1 MPRACTEQVRPRF
14 SPTTHGLRHIEGC
27 ARTAANLRLIRVSIG
42 PTISQSATTAQVESM
57 PALPEESML
66 VEQVMHDNPET
77 LTPEHR
83 LKDALPVYERH
94 GVNCVPILDTDKRVR
109 GILTIFRLVQAIR
122 QGKSFDTPIAEV
134 MDVDLVSIRNDATF
148 GAACSL
154 PIDRML
160 VLDHEDKLVGVLTK
174 KELIHKIY
182 NAFCNVDCH
191 NRELDAVINCATDGI
206 IIFDQE
212 GVPLYTNDKIRSLL
226 PDCDNMQNPASPAMT
241 AVAELLKK
249 TIASRKAGSALLE
262 ECNGKQVVFT
272 ITPIFD
278 ADQRLFR
285 CVLSAQDMTEITRLQ
300 EEAEN
305 SRRKL
310 AAFQEASLKGTKV
323 IAHNPDMQRLLNEA
337 ARLGEVD
344 STVLI
349 TGETGAGKEVV
360 AMSIH
365 NHSKRRHGPLVQINC
380 GTIPQHLQEAEL
392 FGYEKGSFTGAN
404 ACRVG
409 MLEVAHEGTL
419 MLDEVGEMDLPLQ
432 VKLLRALQEGVIY
445 RIGGRKPVRLD
456 VRIIAMTNR
465 DLAKMV
471 RENTF
476 REDLYYR
483 LNVIPLSVPP
493 LRQRN
498 EDIVPL
504 AQHFLSCF
512 GKKYSCHLNMTSEEK
527 EMLLGYSWP
536 GNVRELA
543 NFMERLT
550 IASLSSGNPAL
561 VWKSIARQGDQPDP
575 SKVSSMREQMRHFER
590 QCLENALRNAPSIR
604 AASRELG
611 VSHATLLRKMREH
624 NIVVQK

>member
-1 MPRACTEQVRPRF
+1 
-14 SPTTHGLRHIEGC
+14 
-27 ARTAANLRLIRVSIG
+27 
-42 PTISQSATTAQVESM
+42 M

-77 LTPEHR
+77 LTPGHL

-94 GVNCVPILDTDKRVR
+94 GVNCVPILDENKKVR

-122 QGKSFDTPIAEV
+122 SGKSFETPISEV

-148 GAACSL
+148 GMACSM

-160 VLDHEDKLVGVLTK
+160 VLDHDDRLVGVLTK

-182 NAFCNVDCH
+182 KAFCSADCH
-191 NRELDAVINCATDGI
+191 NRELSAVINCATDGI
-206 IIFDQE
+206 IIFDTN
-212 GVPLYTNDKIRSLL
+212 GNALYTNDKIRFLL
-226 PDCDNMQNPASPAMT
+226 PDCDTINQPASPAMK

-249 TIASRKAGSALLE
+249 TLHSRKSASTLLE
-262 ECNGKQVVFT
+262 DCNGKQVIFST
-272 ITPIFD
+272 TPIFD

-285 CVLSAQDMTEITRLQ
+285 CVLSAQDMTEVTRLQ

-310 AAFQEASLKGTKV
+310 AAFQEASLKGTRT
-323 IAHNPDMQRLLNEA
+323 IAHNPAMLRLLDEA
-337 ARLGEVD
+337 ARLGSVD

-360 AMSIH
+360 AMHIH
-365 NHSKRRHGPLVQINC
+365 NHSKRRNGPLVQINC

-404 ACRVG
+404 ATRAG

-419 MLDEVGEMDLPLQ
+419 MLDEVGEMDLTLQ

-465 DLAKMV
+465 DLLKMV

-483 LNVIPLSVPP
+483 LNVIPLAVPP
-493 LRQRN
+493 LRERC
-498 EDIVPL
+498 EDILPL

-512 GKKYSCHLNMTSEEK
+512 SKKYSCACSLSPTEE
-527 EMLLGYSWP
+527 EMLQAYSWP

-550 IASLSSGNPAL
+550 IASLSSGNRAP
-561 VWKSIARQGDQPDP
+561 VWESIVRPNGSVAPP
-575 SKVSSMREQMRHFER
+575 VNAPMREQMRHFEK
-590 QCLENALRNAPSIR
+590 QCVENALRNTVSIR
-604 AASRELG
+604 AAARALG
-611 VSHATLLRKMREH
+611 ISHATLLRKMREH
-624 NIVVQK
+624 DLVVQN

>member
-1 MPRACTEQVRPRF
+1 MAIRPYALPR
-14 SPTTHGLRHIEGC
+14 HH
-27 ARTAANLRLIRVSIG
+27 
-42 PTISQSATTAQVESM
+42 SQRIPM

-77 LTPEHR
+77 LTPEHK
-83 LKDALPVYERH
+83 LEDALPVYERH
-94 GVNCVPILDTDKRVR
+94 GVNCVPILDADKKVR
-109 GILTIFRLVQAIR
+109 GILTIFRLVAAIR
-122 QGKSFDTPIAEV
+122 QGKSFKTPIGEV

-174 KELIHKIY
+174 KDLIHKIY
-182 NAFCNVDCH
+182 NAFCSADCH
-191 NRELDAVINCATDGI
+191 NRELDAVINCAADGI
-206 IIFDQE
+206 IIFDQA

-226 PDCDNMQNPASPAMT
+226 PDCDNLQEPSSPAMA
-241 AVAELLKK
+241 AVADLLKK
-249 TIASRKAGSALLE
+249 AISSRKAGSTLLE
-262 ECNGKQVVFT
+262 DCSGKQVVFS

-285 CVLSAQDMTEITRLQ
+285 CVLSAQDMTEIRRLQ

-310 AAFQEASLKGTKV
+310 AAFQEASLKGRKV
-323 IAHNPDMQRLLNEA
+323 IAHNPAMLRLLDEA
-337 ARLGEVD
+337 ARLGGVD

-360 AMSIH
+360 AMTIH

-380 GTIPQHLQEAEL
+380 GSIPQHLQEAEL

-404 ACRVG
+404 ASRAG

-419 MLDEVGEMDLPLQ
+419 MLDEVGEMDMALQ

-456 VRIIAMTNR
+456 VRVIAMTNR
-465 DLAKMV
+465 DLLKMV

-483 LNVIPLSVPP
+483 LNVIPLSVPA
-493 LRQRN
+493 LRQRP
-498 EDIVPL
+498 EDILPL
-504 AQHFLSCF
+504 ARHFLSCF
-512 GKKYSCHLNMTSEEK
+512 SKKYSCQCHIDHQEE

-543 NFMERLT
+543 NFMERLA
-550 IASLSSGNPAL
+550 IASLSPGSRAL
-561 VWKSIARQGDQPDP
+561 IWESIAPQEGSLAP
-575 SKVSSMREQMRHFER
+575 SRSAPMREQLRHFEK
-590 QCLENALRNAPSIR
+590 QCLESALRNAPSIR
-604 AASRELG
+604 GAARDLG
-611 VSHATLLRKMREH
+611 ISHATLLRKMREYD
-624 NIVVQK
+624 IVVQN